1 MLSVLLRVNL
11 PKLQC
16 LKNSL
21 TSLKFKDARISLK
34 AHHSESM
41 QKILLAGTIAAW
53 SCQVFTF
60 QFFFQV
66 NHFPGT
72 FQIGRKDRL
81 WRNLSRMMVHHGKK
95 VCSSETIYIGY
106 FKSLFYKEAGF

>member
-11 PKLQC
+11 PKLKC

-21 TSLKFKDARISLK
+21 TSPKFKDARISLR

-41 QKILLAGTIAAW
+41 QIMLLAGTIAAW

-60 QFFFQV
+60 
-66 NHFPGT
+66 
-72 FQIGRKDRL
+72 
-81 WRNLSRMMVHHGKK
+81 
-95 VCSSETIYIGY
+95 
-106 FKSLFYKEAGF
+106 